1 MYHGLSICPES
12 APYWVMLIEKD
23 EIFKLYVNKYSCF
36 ANDVVICQGR
46 GNNGM
51 FAKREL
57 SFNMIF
63 LKIEF

>member
-1 MYHGLSICPES
+1 
-12 APYWVMLIEKD
+12 MLIEKD